1 MKRRKAVTSRP
12 VGVGDAPV
20 GAAGSASPRPRWR
33 SGASLIGAALVMTVA
48 GVAVGPA
55 DGDSAAPAASTA
67 VAASPARDTDRAR
80 CGVDDLLVPTCGRLF
95 GVAPVQAAGSTWRE
109 SALRFERQAR
119 DRMSILHAF
128 HRETT
133 DIWPTDEEIR
143 LANEG
148 RLLFVNWRSHDL
160 TWRQVADGAADTHL
174 RQVADRIESRFP
186 QPFFLSLNAEM
197 EDEVDPTPGSG
208 QTATDF
214 RDFFRHVVELLRAE
228 GADNIVPVV
237 VYTGDPSWTVHD
249 WYEELYPGDDVVA
262 WVGFDP
268 YAFGEPPVY
277 QTNFAGIVDR
287 RLDTTPDFPGFATY
301 AAARFPDKPLMLAE
315 WGVIDDPDR
324 PRYKGRFFR
333 NLSEQLTDFPQI
345 RALVYFNSLEQVGG
359 IGVTRIDSSRHALRW
374 FRHLLDEP
382 MFQRVVLEPGHGG
395 GRR

>member
-1 MKRRKAVTSRP
+1 M
-12 VGVGDAPV
+12 GDALA
-20 GAAGSASPRPRWR
+20 GAGESAAPPPGWHW
-33 SGASLIGAALVMTVA
+33 GAALVGAALVLTIA
-48 GVAVGPA
+48 AAAVGPA
-55 DGDSAAPAASTA
+55 GDDSATSAAPTIAAG
-67 VAASPARDTDRAR
+67 PPGDPGRAR
-80 CGVDDLLVPTCGRLF
+80 CGLDELLVPTCGRLF
-95 GVAPVQAAGSTWRE
+95 GAAPVQAAGTTWRE
-109 SALRFERQAR
+109 SALRFERLAG

-128 HRETT
+128 HRETS

-143 LANEG
+143 LADEG
-148 RLLFVNWRSHDL
+148 RLLFLNWRSRDL
-160 TWRQVADGAADTHL
+160 TWRQVADGAADPYL
-174 RQVADRIESRFP
+174 RQVADRIESHFP

-214 RDFFRHVVELLRAE
+214 RDYFRHVVELLRAE
-228 GADNIVPVV
+228 GADTIVPVV

-287 RLDTTPDFPGFATY
+287 RLDTAPDFPGFATY
-301 AAARFPDKPLMLAE
+301 AAERFPDKPLMLAE

-333 NLSEQLTDFPQI
+333 NLPEQLADFPQI

-374 FRHLLDEP
+374 LRQLLDEP
-382 MFQRVVLEPGHGG
+382 MFQRVVVAPGTRA